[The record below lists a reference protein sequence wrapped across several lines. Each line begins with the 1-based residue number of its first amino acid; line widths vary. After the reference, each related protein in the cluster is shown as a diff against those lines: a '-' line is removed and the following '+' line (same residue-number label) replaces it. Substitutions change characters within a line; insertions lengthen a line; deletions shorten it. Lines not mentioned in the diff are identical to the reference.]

1 MTITV
6 QDITDSEI
14 SVLEENNFD
23 WKPDTLYCRDII
35 LEGTKS
41 YINKVLDAL
50 GRANV

>member
-1 MTITV
+1 MIIKV
-6 QDITDSEI
+6 QEITDSEI
-14 SVLEENNFD
+14 NVLEENNFD
-23 WKPDTLYCRDII
+23 WKPYTLYCRDII